1 MADLTRR
8 KLIAGGISL
17 TSAAT
22 AGRTQASEPSNFQ
35 AELQKP
41 FREQT
46 QRLKI
51 TNHGRYVTSLIYS
64 VDYPTHFRLKPE
76 FYPVL
81 TPAGFPV
88 TDSHQYCFIHHQS
101 VMCGHGRVRSEDG
114 MVYDFYRKLNFPE
127 DARDD
132 KWHTPEK
139 NLYQLGPSGI
149 QRITES
155 RWDGIDPLS
164 IDLTLEWQT
173 RNQNSPAG
181 ETIVIEKRRYE
192 IGQAGKHTIIDH
204 FSKLIPAKGEAV
216 LEADRHSFCG
226 VRVSDLIDVEEGGT
240 MTDSEGRVNPEGNFW
255 DADGETKAP
264 RWVDCTGKIGDAT
277 VGITLMGHPQNLR
290 NEYYVQP
297 WGLMEVSAM
306 LGTDVSFSKAKPF
319 EFAARYV
326 AHDGVMAPET
336 ADQLCV
342 EFAER
347 KFPG

>member
-8 KLIAGGISL
+8 KIIAGGIGL
-17 TSAAT
+17 TAAAT
-22 AGRTQASEPSNFQ
+22 TAQTQADKPSHFQ
-35 AELQKP
+35 AELQEP

-101 VMCGHGRVRSEDG
+101 IMCGHGRVRSEDG
-114 MVYDFYRKLNFPE
+114 TVHDFYRKLNFPE
-127 DARDD
+127 DRDD

-155 RWDGIDPLS
+155 SWDGGELLS

-173 RNQNSPAG
+173 RTQNSAVG
-181 ETIVIEKRRYE
+181 ETIVIEQRRYDVS
-192 IGQAGKHTIIDH
+192 QTGKYTIIDH
-204 FSKLIPAKGEAV
+204 FSRLVPAKGEAV

-226 VRVSDLIDVEEGGT
+226 VRVSDLIDVEDGGA
-240 MTDSEGRVNPEGNFW
+240 MTDSEGRENPDGNFW
-255 DADGETKAP
+255 DAEGETRAP

-290 NEYYVQP
+290 NEYYVRQ

-306 LGTDVSFSKAKPF
+306 LGTDVPFSKAKPF

-326 AHDGVMAPET
+326 AHDGEMDAAT
-336 ADQLCV
+336 ADQLCS
-342 EFAER
+342 EFGER
-347 KFPG
+347 EFPV